1 MEIVIRAAIAFFI
14 IWLVTRAAGRA
25 TLGELSSFELVVFVV
40 LGDLVQQGI
49 TMNDR
54 SLTGSLLAVTTVV
67 LLAAIL
73 GYANMRWPKFGKI
86 TQGRP
91 IVLVRDGQI
100 DRKALHR
107 ERIGIDELSM
117 LARQS
122 GIEKYSEIRLA
133 IMEASGKVSFF
144 TQEASADSADSV

>member
-86 TQGRP
+86 
-91 IVLVRDGQI
+91 

>member
-1 MEIVIRAAIAFFI
+1 MKHRGQIFTAGSGVARRVLGGVAA
-14 IWLVTRAAGRA
+14 LVV
-25 TLGELSSFELVVFVV
+25 LVVFVV

-54 SLTGSLLAVTTVV
+54 SLTGSLLAVATVV